1 MDTMTSRYPDADLQA
16 SLRHLRRFLR
26 VGAVALVL
34 TGLSLSFA
42 TDPAGAAGGKT
53 GDVVIT
59 GIAAAETSADPA
71 LTRKVNEYEGQHRL
85 AAVER
90 GEGLDTGLLT
100 RKVNEYEGQH
110 R

>member
-59 GIAAAETSADPA
+59 GIAAAETPADPA

-85 AAVER
+85 AGQDPEVPVSPN
-90 GEGLDTGLLT
+90 LT

-110 R
+110 

>member
-1 MDTMTSRYPDADLQA
+1 MDTTPQPIAPDLQA

-42 TDPAGAAGGKT
+42 TAPAGAAGGKT

-59 GIAAAETSADPA
+59 GIAAAETPADPA

>member
-42 TDPAGAAGGKT
+42 TDPAGGAPVPSDRSLAG
-53 GDVVIT
+53 
-59 GIAAAETSADPA
+59 
-71 LTRKVNEYEGQHRL
+71 
-85 AAVER
+85 ER
-90 GEGLDTGLLT
+90 RRCRPGS
-100 RKVNEYEGQH
+100 
-110 R
+110 